1 MFKKMFR
8 RLRGFIRMK
17 REQRELRNRM
27 STKTWYELN
36 AIIDDLYL
44 VYKSLADKT
53 EECIDMMYNA
63 PDNELS
69 KEEIRD
75 GIVPEYSY
83 YYGYLN
89 AMSNKVFMLWS
100 ELDDIV
106 NGI

>member
-27 STKTWYELN
+27 PTKTWYELN

-53 EECIDMMYNA
+53 EECK
-63 PDNELS
+63 LS